1 MDGER
6 AGVRRRLAA
15 ILFADV
21 VGYSRMVA
29 EDEAGALA
37 SVRALR
43 RHNLEPRVVAH
54 GGRLFAAMGDGFASE
69 FPSAVEAVACAVEVQ
84 RALIAERAT
93 TDIACLC
100 GLALRI
106 GVNLG
111 DVVVEPG
118 GDVFGDGVNVAA
130 RLDALAE
137 PGGIVISAKTFDE
150 LRGRL
155 PYPFEDTGERTLKN
169 IPWPVRVFALSAAAI
184 EKLPEAEP
192 ERVDRQV
199 RQWPQRAAL
208 VLGAGLF
215 TAALA
220 ASTAI
225 WWAPLPSPSTSQHP
239 AVVDQVPLPVSPTPE
254 PRRASLVV
262 LPFANLS
269 GDPEQDYLADGIT
282 DELITTLGGNAETL
296 VIGRG
301 TAFTYR
307 GRAVDVRQVGQELG
321 VRYVLEGSIR
331 RSGERISLNVQLLDA
346 RTRGRL
352 WADQFDVPRTDLAE
366 VGRTVTTRIHRPL
379 GLELVAAESSRSLAE
394 RPGNP
399 DVQDLMLRGR
409 VAWLRPP
416 SPENLAEARSLFE
429 RAVALDEGS
438 AQAHA
443 LLGGIHIDA
452 IVKSWSSDRAADL
465 EAGERHLARALAID
479 DRHLFAHHWR
489 GVAQGL
495 QWRFG
500 EAIAEY
506 DMVIA
511 LNRNFPPAYAA
522 RGATKILTDRP
533 AEGIVDINE
542 AMQISPR
549 DRDFGTW
556 FQFLGFANLMLGQD
570 EDALAYFVR
579 AVAASPTIHP
589 HRLSLASAYA
599 LAGRVDEA
607 RATLREFRERY
618 PRVTI
623 TYLRPF
629 IVVWSPY
636 PLWRAMQERLLVDGL
651 RLAGLPEE

>member
-1 MDGER
+1 L
-6 AGVRRRLAA
+6 AG
-15 ILFADV
+15 
-21 VGYSRMVA
+21 
-29 EDEAGALA
+29 
-37 SVRALR
+37 VRALR
-43 RHNLEPRVVAH
+43 RRILEARVVAH
-54 GGRLFAAMGDGFASE
+54 GGRSFAAMGDGFASE

-84 RALIAERAT
+84 RALVAQRAIASTAGLR
-93 TDIACLC
+93 

-111 DVVVEPG
+111 DVVVEPS

-137 PGGIVISAKTFDE
+137 PGGIVISGKTFEE

-155 PYPFEDTGERTLKN
+155 PYPFEDTGERVLKN

-184 EKLPEAEP
+184 ERLPEAELAP
-192 ERVDRQV
+192 VDRQV
-199 RQWPQRAAL
+199 AQRPQRTAL
-208 VLGAGLF
+208 VLGAGLL

-220 ASTAI
+220 ASAAI
-225 WWAPLPSPSTSQHP
+225 WWALPTQPNASHPP
-239 AVVDQVPLPVSPTPE
+239 AVAGQVPPPISSSPE
-254 PRRASLVV
+254 QRRASLVV

-269 GDPEQDYLADGIT
+269 GDPEQDYLADGLT
-282 DELITTLGGNAETL
+282 DELITTLGANAETL

-331 RSGERISLNVQLLDA
+331 RSGERISVNVQLLDA
-346 RTRGRL
+346 GTRGRL

-366 VGRTVTTRIHRPL
+366 LGHTVTARVYRPL
-379 GLELVAAESSRSLAE
+379 GLELVAAEGSRSLAE
-394 RPGNP
+394 RPNNP
-399 DVQDLMLRGR
+399 DAQDLILRGR

-416 SPENLAEARSLFE
+416 SPENFAKACRLFE

-443 LLGGIHIDA
+443 MLGGIHIDA
-452 IVKSWSSDRAADL
+452 IIKSWSRDRAADL
-465 EAGERHLARALAID
+465 EEGERHLARALAID

-489 GVAQGL
+489 GVAQAL
-495 QWRFG
+495 RWRFG

-522 RGATKILTDRP
+522 RGGTKILTDRP
-533 AEGIVDINE
+533 AEGIADINE
-542 AMQISPR
+542 AMRISPR
-549 DRDFGTW
+549 DRDLGSW
-556 FQFLGFANLMLGQD
+556 FQLLGFANLMLGQD
-570 EDALAYFVR
+570 EDALAYFER
-579 AVAASPTIHP
+579 AVAASPTIYP
-589 HRLSLASAYA
+589 HRLSLASTYA
-599 LAGRVDEA
+599 LVGRVDEA

-618 PRVTI
+618 PQVTI
-623 TYLRPF
+623 TYLRPLGQ
-629 IVVWSPY
+629 VWSPY
-636 PLWRAMQERLLVDGL
+636 PLWRAMQERLLAGL
-651 RLAGLPEE
+651 RLAGLPEEWWQEDRAGHALRN